1 MRNLYSP
8 EGLQKGQ
15 KGAVCHFSSKVI
27 KKGAALP
34 KSNFVYTKGLFMSK
48 P

>member
-1 MRNLYSP
+1 MSP

-15 KGAVCHFSSKVI
+15 KGLVVEKIFKNV
-27 KKGAALP
+27 KKGSGFQ
-34 KSNFVYTKGLFMSK
+34 KTNFVYTKGLIMSK